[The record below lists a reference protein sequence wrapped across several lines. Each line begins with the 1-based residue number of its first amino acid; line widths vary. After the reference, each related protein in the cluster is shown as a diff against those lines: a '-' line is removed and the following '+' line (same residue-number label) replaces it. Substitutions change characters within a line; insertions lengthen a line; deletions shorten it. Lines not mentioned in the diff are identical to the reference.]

1 MADVKT
7 PAEKPVT
14 EASPPSGEA
23 YAPAPASERSS
34 LVSKALL
41 GLLVLGLLV
50 YPWLFT
56 LPFQQH
62 IAILIFTFALMAVG
76 WNVLGGYTGQV
87 SLGNTIFFGIGGYS
101 AAVLLRDL
109 LLSPW
114 AGMAVGVLISILVA
128 VIVGYPCF
136 RLAGHYF
143 AIATIAVAEIVHVI
157 AVNSQYLG
165 AAVGISIPILPEGW
179 INMQFHGTDKR
190 PYYYI
195 ILAFL
200 AAAMFAVYRIER
212 SKWGFYFRAIKED
225 PVGARAL
232 GVNVQHYKLLAF
244 VISAALTSVAGS
256 FYAMYILFLDP
267 FSMLYIQ
274 ISITMC
280 LMAVLG
286 GIGTLWGPVIGAVVL
301 IAISEGARLST
312 GGTGQAVDLL
322 IYGFLV
328 MAVAVYQPK
337 GLMGLINKLVR
348 RGGKGA
354 RP

>member
-1 MADVKT
+1 MADIKT
-7 PAEKPVT
+7 PTEKPVI
-14 EASPPSGEA
+14 EASPASDEA
-23 YAPAPASERSS
+23 YAPAPSEEKASPAGRG
-34 LVSKALL
+34 LFALL
-41 GLLVLGLLV
+41 IVGLLV

-62 IAILIFTFALMAVG
+62 IAILIFTFGLMAVG
-76 WNVLGGYTGQV
+76 WNILGGYTGQV
-87 SLGNTIFFGIGGYS
+87 SLGNTMFFGIGGYT
-101 AAVLLRDL
+101 AAILLRDL

-114 AGMAVGVLISILVA
+114 AGMAVGVIISILVA
-128 VIVGYPCF
+128 VIVGYPSF
-136 RLAGHYF
+136 RLGGHYF

-165 AAVGISIPILPEGW
+165 AAVGITIPILPESW

-195 ILAFL
+195 ILGFL
-200 AAAMFAVYRIER
+200 ALAMFVVYRMER

-232 GVNVQHYKLLAF
+232 GVNVQRYKLLAF
-244 VISAALTSVAGS
+244 VLSAVFTSMAGS
-256 FYAMYILFLDP
+256 FYAMYVLFLDP
-267 FSMLYIQ
+267 FSMFYIQ

-286 GIGTLWGPVIGAVVL
+286 GIGTLWGPIIGAVVL
-301 IAISEGARLST
+301 IGISEGTRLST
-312 GGTGQAVDLL
+312 GGTGQALDLL

-337 GLMGLINKLVR
+337 GLMGLIQKLGR